1 MTNPSETEP
10 APEPAQ
16 PARNRLLFVAKIGGP
31 IVVVILAVW
40 FFFSGGTE
48 AGEEIT
54 FTARQGNLPI
64 TVVEGG
70 TVEALES
77 QVIQSEVRGSTKI
90 LSIVEEGYRVTEE
103 DVANKKVL
111 VTLDDSELEERLT
124 QAEIEYQN
132 AAAMYTDAQEQLE
145 IQVKENESDL
155 NAAELEVTF
164 ARMDFEK
171 YLGSDLANRILTDT
185 GLLEQ
190 EREVLEQSAEAVQ
203 VRESPLDGDLPTVD
217 TSDGP
222 LPLTPDLVD
231 ALVSAFGENGFDIT
245 PERLL
250 ERAEKDASGD
260 PILSSQMQERLS
272 EMGVD
277 ITSLIANSDSLD
289 AASKSPLSGP
299 ESIIE
304 SARRPRRASVDFA
317 NYVDLDR
324 LEEGEAKQLL
334 REYTDA
340 KLLAEEEL
348 SLARNQLDGTEQL
361 AGRDFV
367 TQQEL
372 ETDQMKV
379 TRSEISLEK
388 AGTDLELFQ
397 KYEFPKQCETLL
409 SDYEEALNKL
419 ERAQK
424 LAVSRLAQ
432 AQGKL
437 RSAEAQ
443 YKLKTQHRNDLIEQV
458 ANCTIVA
465 ERPGLVVYGGAEDRW
480 RNDDEIRE
488 GATIRERQDIIT
500 IPDMTEMGA
509 NVSIHESAIK
519 LVEAGQKAR
528 IRVEA
533 YPDQVLTGEVVKVA
547 VLPNSASR
555 WLNPDLKVYSTK
567 IAVEGTHNWLRP
579 GMNSEVEILIEELND
594 VVYVPVQAVMNSGR
608 DKVCYV
614 ATDSGPERRVVKTGS
629 FNNEYIHIVDGLEA
643 GERVYLRR
651 PVEFQFEEEIEDG
664 PATVDG
670 DEPISEWEAREDT

>member
-304 SARRPRRASVDFA
+304 
-317 NYVDLDR
+317 L
-324 LEEGEAKQLL
+324 
-334 REYTDA
+334 
-340 KLLAEEEL
+340 
-348 SLARNQLDGTEQL
+348 
-361 AGRDFV
+361 
-367 TQQEL
+367 
-372 ETDQMKV
+372 
-379 TRSEISLEK
+379 
-388 AGTDLELFQ
+388 
-397 KYEFPKQCETLL
+397 
-409 SDYEEALNKL
+409 
-419 ERAQK
+419 
-424 LAVSRLAQ
+424 
-432 AQGKL
+432 
-437 RSAEAQ
+437 
-443 YKLKTQHRNDLIEQV
+443 KLKKNHPKFKMDQF
-458 ANCTIVA
+458 
-465 ERPGLVVYGGAEDRW
+465 
-480 RNDDEIRE
+480 
-488 GATIRERQDIIT
+488 IT
-500 IPDMTEMGA
+500 IKGRL
-509 NVSIHESAIK
+509 K
-519 LVEAGQKAR
+519 LNQDDIYQCNYILEDA
-528 IRVEA
+528 
-533 YPDQVLTGEVVKVA
+533 EVYRK
-547 VLPNSASR
+547 
-555 WLNPDLKVYSTK
+555 
-567 IAVEGTHNWLRP
+567 
-579 GMNSEVEILIEELND
+579 
-594 VVYVPVQAVMNSGR
+594 
-608 DKVCYV
+608 
-614 ATDSGPERRVVKTGS
+614 
-629 FNNEYIHIVDGLEA
+629 
-643 GERVYLRR
+643 
-651 PVEFQFEEEIEDG
+651 
-664 PATVDG
+664 
-670 DEPISEWEAREDT
+670 